1 MTVEEAPTR
10 SRTEACEIA
19 GVRQLRHLTCCV
31 ARLHSQSVLALEAV
45 ASCWSARCRCG
56 LAGLIEFDGWKS
68 EGGQDC
74 EFVESLEC
82 SSRGVT
88 GKSLACEYQI
98 TLVVAL
104 NSFSRLFFDEIL
116 DTTLEIRMAVL

>member
-1 MTVEEAPTR
+1 VTVEEAPTR
-10 SRTEACEIA
+10 SRTEACEIP

-31 ARLHSQSVLALEAV
+31 ARLHSQCVLALEAV

-56 LAGLIEFDGWKS
+56 LAGLIEFESWKS

-88 GKSLACEYQI
+88 GKSLACEYHNGPCPVCQTV
-98 TLVVAL
+98 TLLSSSPWTAFPVCFL
-104 NSFSRLFFDEIL
+104 TRF
-116 DTTLEIRMAVL
+116 